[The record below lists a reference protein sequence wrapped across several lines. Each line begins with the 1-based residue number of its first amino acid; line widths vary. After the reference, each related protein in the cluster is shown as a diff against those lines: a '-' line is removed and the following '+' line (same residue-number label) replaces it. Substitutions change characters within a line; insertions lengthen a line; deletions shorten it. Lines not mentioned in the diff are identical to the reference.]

1 MLKNSILSPAEPNRI
16 KQSRLAWAP
25 KSVSGG
31 NSIRRRRWNSHS
43 QQHRR
48 APLSVRL
55 LMVFST
61 LERGKVKHLP
71 QISASVGC
79 ELSEDT
85 EKDKYCYK
93 FHCDAPRA
101 TCRRWL
107 AGSPWKIRHC
117 CAGTNAKSFRFPVAA
132 AVAFAGE
139 MQSKY
144 ATMSHKF
151 PSATPWMK

>member
-1 MLKNSILSPAEPNRI
+1 MKFS
-16 KQSRLAWAP
+16 Q
-25 KSVSGG
+25 
-31 NSIRRRRWNSHS
+31 

-107 AGSPWKIRHC
+107 ASWFSVKNSPLLLALTQKV
-117 CAGTNAKSFRFPVAA
+117 FDF
-132 AVAFAGE
+132 
-139 MQSKY
+139 Q
-144 ATMSHKF
+144 
-151 PSATPWMK
+151 